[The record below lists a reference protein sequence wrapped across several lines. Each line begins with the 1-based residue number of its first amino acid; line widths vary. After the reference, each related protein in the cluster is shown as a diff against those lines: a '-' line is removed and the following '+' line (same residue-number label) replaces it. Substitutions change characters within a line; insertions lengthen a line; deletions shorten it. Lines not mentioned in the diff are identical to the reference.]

1 MKKLKW
7 ACIGVGKF
15 SNLRGG
21 VNAIAYAH
29 AEALKRNAAA
39 FELVAGAS
47 LERQNLDDFAREYP
61 CRGYL
66 DMKELFARE
75 KPDGCTISTWA
86 PAREEHVLA
95 AIDAG
100 VKNVL
105 IEKPLSLTMAAAD
118 RMKAAADRAGARL
131 FVNFQRRYGR
141 PFALVKEAVERG
153 RLGKVTSIELMQPCA
168 NALDFGPHFVNMA
181 LYFLGNPKAETIL
194 AGAEGLETVPWHGM
208 KVEKSMTATVFLSDG
223 VKLFYSATPANRW
236 EDVVIRVNGT
246 DGFAELFCNTP
257 PGAKSVVRLVTPDG
271 IENPALDENFHH
283 GDADPYLYFERAYA
297 DLAQAIAT
305 GAPCRLDFD
314 AGYNT
319 QAVLLGI
326 YDAAKRA
333 RG

>member
-1 MKKLKW
+1 MKRLKW
-7 ACIGVGKF
+7 ACIGVGAY
-15 SNLRGG
+15 SSLRGG

-29 AEALKRNAAA
+29 AEALTRNAAA

-47 LERQNLDDFAREYP
+47 LERRNLDDFAREYP

-66 DMKELFARE
+66 DMDELFAKE

-95 AIDAG
+95 AIRAG
-100 VKNVL
+100 VKSVL

-118 RMKAAADRAGARL
+118 RMKAAADKAGARL

-141 PFALVKEAVERG
+141 PFALVKEAVGKG
-153 RLGKVTSIELMQPCA
+153 RLGKVESIELMQPCA

-181 LYFLGNPKAETIL
+181 LYFLGSPKAETIL
-194 AGAEGLETVPWHGM
+194 AGAEGLESVPWHGL
-208 KVEKSMTATVFLSDG
+208 KVEKAMTATVFLSDG

-236 EDVVIRVNGT
+236 EDAVIRVNGT

-257 PGAKSVVRLVTPDG
+257 PGAKGVVRIVTADG
-271 IENPALDENFHH
+271 VEAPALDENFHH

-297 DLAQAIAT
+297 DLAEAIAT
-305 GAPCRLDFD
+305 GRPCRLDFGE
-314 AGYNT
+314 GYAT
-319 QAVLLGI
+319 QAVLLGV

-333 RG
+333 RE